1 MGRPIVLLD
10 LDETLVLTHEIA
22 PLRLHARRKEAP
34 WDAVYAAFDRTTL
47 PPGTHEFVR
56 WLEQEATVGVV
67 TSAHR
72 VYAER
77 LLRAHGLPLPVVVA
91 YHDTERHK
99 PDPQPLERALE
110 LLHREARDAVYIG
123 DDDDDATATLNAGVI
138 PLQMGWDADVECKP
152 TPGIY
157 RSWATMRQ
165 ALQRLWDAGRRPTPD
180 TNLIRVRPDD
190 YDEEN
195 LSVDWH
201 DRWYTPN
208 AHATLTYRPL
218 ARSDGE
224 ASEAT
229 RIVLDFKGGH
239 RRAVEYAAAF
249 LAFAVERHE
258 AYLRDIRQV
267 RYVAPIPGH
276 AVASGYSPVADV
288 ARLLADRFPWLSLE
302 GHIERVHEVPKSST
316 ASVRPT
322 AAMHASSMRWQGPR
336 LTSDDGV
343 LLVDDVLTRGA
354 TFAGA
359 QATVI
364 AATAC
369 RSIVGMFLARTY
381 SSSPSL
387 EPIPWA
393 GNIAG
398 PERDA
403 DVEDIVA
410 LAVPRLGY
418 SESAVRHA
426 VGAVEG
432 GASVGDFSAVR
443 DHEESATD
451 LHLAVGAI
459 VAAIGRPVPPFIVT
473 HILRGSTGPTIQAII
488 AACDPPHVGLLAGS
502 AYADVHRQVL
512 PVWGRAT
519 AALRLLKPGD
529 VPNGR
534 AALGGMPSNHGRRWD
549 AAAEDDGRTSWE
561 AGETVAS
568 IAARL
573 GRTPES
579 VAWRLTKFG
588 IVASRDV
595 PPASRSDRTDQS
607 HRGRASAAAP
617 AAVAP
622 VTVAAT
628 RADGPRV
635 SYGSWRVMAQG
646 VGLPLGATVHLLGET
661 NSLVV
666 VASSWSFRFEADY
679 VADASQGEIILRSKQ
694 GSLSLRPLDGQNP
707 ADVVCK
713 LNGGLLSRISA
724 GASPDRPG

>member
-123 DDDDDATATLNAGVI
+123 DDDDDATATLNAGLI
-138 PLQMGWDADVECKP
+138 PLQMGWDADVEWAP
-152 TPGIY
+152 TPGTY

-180 TNLIRVRPDD
+180 TNLIRVRLDD
-190 YDEEN
+190 YDEED

-208 AHATLTYRPL
+208 AHATLTYHPL
-218 ARSDGE
+218 ARSAGE

-229 RIVLDFKGGH
+229 RIVLDLKHGQ

-258 AYLRDIRQV
+258 AYLRDIRHV

-276 AVASGYSPVADV
+276 AASGSLPFDDV
-288 ARLLADRFPWLSLE
+288 ARYLADRFPWLSLE
-302 GHIERVHEVPKSST
+302 GRIERVHDVPRSST

-322 AAMHASSMRWQGPR
+322 PAMHASSMHWRGPR
-336 LTSDDGV
+336 LTRDDGV

-359 QATVI
+359 QATVL

-381 SSSPSL
+381 SNSPTL

-393 GNIAG
+393 GDIAG

-410 LAVPRLGY
+410 VAVPMLGY
-418 SESAVRHA
+418 LKSSVRHA
-426 VGAVEG
+426 VGAVDGEP
-432 GASVGDFSAVR
+432 SAR
-443 DHEESATD
+443 DYSATPD
-451 LHLAVGAI
+451 DKQSAIQVPAAVDAI
-459 VAAIGRPVPPFIVT
+459 VAAIGRPANPWSVT
-473 HILRGSTGPTIQAII
+473 HILLGSTGPTVQAII
-488 AACDPPHVGLLAGS
+488 AAYAPPHAGLLAGAS
-502 AYADVHRQVL
+502 YAEVLRQVL
-512 PVWGRAT
+512 SVWRQASS
-519 AALRLLKPGD
+519 ANSLLKPGD
-529 VPNGR
+529 VPKRR
-534 AALGGMPSNHGRRWD
+534 AAIEGTPSSDSHRWD
-549 AAAEDDGRTSWE
+549 AAADNDAKTSWE
-561 AGETVAS
+561 AGETIAS

-579 VAWRLTKFG
+579 VTSRLAKFW

-595 PPASRSDRTDQS
+595 PPTSRSDRTERSQP
-607 HRGRASAAAP
+607 GRVSAAAP
-617 AAVAP
+617 AALAP
-622 VTVAAT
+622 VAVAVS

-635 SYGSWRVMAQG
+635 SYGSWRVSAQG
-646 VGLPLGATVHLLGET
+646 AGLPLGATVHLLGEA
-661 NSLVV
+661 NALVV
-666 VASSWSFRFEADY
+666 VASSWSFRFEADSA
-679 VADASQGEIILRSKQ
+679 ADASQGELTLRSKQ
-694 GSLSLRPLDGQNP
+694 GPVSLQPLDGQHP
-707 ADVVCK
+707 ADVARR
-713 LNGGLLSRISA
+713 LNGGLWSRIVA